1 MRSMTGFGAA
11 SKSRGGVSATVEAR
25 SVNNRFVKI
34 SVRTPSMLSAR
45 EHELEALIRERVTRG
60 SVSLT
65 VKVTLS
71 DRPVRVTMS
80 EGAVDDYVR
89 LLTKLT
95 KKTGGGEKVTADLLA
110 GLPGVFSVEEM
121 DTGLEEQ
128 GWLTVREAVELA
140 LTRLDRMRVKEGAN
154 LKRDFTARKNQIA
167 GLVGRIGKRAPDVAR
182 EGMARREE
190 RVRRMVDGLGVEVEE
205 KDLLRELA
213 ILSERSDVT
222 EELTRLASHLDQFA
236 GALKSEEPIGRRLDF
251 LVQEMAR
258 EANTIS
264 AKSADV
270 EVSREC
276 VDLKVELDRLK
287 EQVQN
292 VE

>member
-1 MRSMTGFGAA
+1 M
-11 SKSRGGVSATVEAR
+11 EAR

-80 EGAVDDYVR
+80 ESAVDDYVR

-128 GWLTVREAVELA
+128 GWLTVHEAVELA